1 MEPWSTVRN
10 IPIQYDYY
18 MFYLITW
25 LTDCALFLFVFSGT
39 RLLAETDASMT
50 TQGVAGAVFFLASGI
65 SNFCSGLLAD
75 TFDRRATALWG
86 MGCFLVSLASVAVF
100 RPVGVDYIVAYIV
113 VGLSVGQVYPPI
125 MAWMWSEKSER
136 AVDLSYVYFCI
147 AFNCGILSGQ
157 VSGGWLFL
165 SIGPRSPVLF
175 ASGLIL
181 VAWIIL
187 WTIRNSP
194 KKTVSISDSDKGF
207 VCLDILAPV
216 FTRLTWLANFAGMFS
231 MGTLWFLLPELV
243 VALEIPSNTHG
254 QVLAAG
260 RCLVVVTYVMMYLF
274 PVWNYQY
281 RYFVLTQ
288 AFGLAGLIGIT
299 QAQSPLQLFVSIAGL
314 SIMQGFNYY
323 SSLYYSR
330 KSASADSTATAY
342 GLNEGVLALG
352 AAGGSLFGGLSG
364 TAWGSRTPFYIAT
377 VTMLLVAAIQC
388 VYFCIRIRPA
398 FKKGIS
404 QASTNQRCDDS

>member
-1 MEPWSTVRN
+1 
-10 IPIQYDYY
+10 

-39 RLLAETDASMT
+39 RLLAETNASMT
-50 TQGVAGAVFFLASGI
+50 TQGIAGAVFFLASGI

-75 TFDRRATALWG
+75 SFGRRATALWG
-86 MGCFLVSLASVAVF
+86 MGCFLISLASVAVF
-100 RPVGVDYIVAYIV
+100 QPTGVEYILAYIL
-113 VGLSVGQVYPPI
+113 VGLAVGQVYPPI

-157 VSGGWLFL
+157 LSGGWLF
-165 SIGPRSPVLF
+165 STIGPRSPVLL
-175 ASGLIL
+175 ANGLIL

-187 WTIRNSP
+187 WTIRISP
-194 KKTVSISDSDKGF
+194 KKSVSISDSENLS
-207 VCLDILAPV
+207 VCLDFLAPV
-216 FTRLTWLANFAGMFS
+216 FTRLTWMANFAGMFS

-243 VALEIPSNTHG
+243 VSLEIPSKTHG

-260 RCLVVVTYVMMYLF
+260 RSLVVATYVMMYVF
-274 PVWNYQY
+274 PIWNYQY

-299 QAQSPLQLFVSIAGL
+299 RAHSPVALFLSISAL

-323 SSLYYSR
+323 SSLYYSS
-330 KSASADSTATAY
+330 KSAATESKATAY
-342 GLNEGVLALG
+342 GLNEGFLALG

-364 TAWGSRTPFYIAT
+364 TAWGSRTPFHIAT
-377 VTMLLVAAIQC
+377 FTMLLMAVIQC

-398 FKKGIS
+398 LNRGIS
-404 QASTNQRCDDS
+404 PASTDELCGD